1 MHFALSILCSQFLL
15 HYVHIMCCCARKLL
29 SAVCARKLP
38 CHWCSCQPAR
48 PWAASGVAS
57 LLSCPSVRLHA
68 HGQLPRA
75 PTTACILCAANIA
88 ADNAD
93 MFSSRIAVVV
103 VLAVASTGSA
113 FQNEGETRN
122 LRRRMSGVCGFCW
135 GGGGALSFEGG

>member
-1 MHFALSILCSQFLL
+1 M
-15 HYVHIMCCCARKLL
+15 
-29 SAVCARKLP
+29 
-38 CHWCSCQPAR
+38 
-48 PWAASGVAS
+48 
-57 LLSCPSVRLHA
+57 RLHA

-122 LRRRMSGVCGFCW
+122 LRRRMSGVCGFC
-135 GGGGALSFEGG
+135 GVVCFEGG

>member
-1 MHFALSILCSQFLL
+1 M
-15 HYVHIMCCCARKLL
+15 
-29 SAVCARKLP
+29 
-38 CHWCSCQPAR
+38 
-48 PWAASGVAS
+48 
-57 LLSCPSVRLHA
+57 
-68 HGQLPRA
+68 PRA

-122 LRRRMSGVCGFCW
+122 LTRRMMSGVCGFC
-135 GGGGALSFEGG
+135 GGEVVVL

>member
-1 MHFALSILCSQFLL
+1 MAAEGVLSPAPA
-15 HYVHIMCCCARKLL
+15 VHVSPPPPAT
-29 SAVCARKLP
+29 AV
-38 CHWCSCQPAR
+38 SR

-57 LLSCPSVRLHA
+57 LLSCPSVRVHA

-122 LRRRMSGVCGFCW
+122 IMMSGICGFC
-135 GGGGALSFEGG
+135 GGLGGCFEGG

>member
-1 MHFALSILCSQFLL
+1 MHVSCPATG
-15 HYVHIMCCCARKLL
+15 ARVSRRGLG
-29 SAVCARKLP
+29 LP
-38 CHWCSCQPAR
+38 W
-48 PWAASGVAS
+48 SGVAS
-57 LLSCPSVRLHA
+57 LLSCPSVRVHA

-113 FQNEGETRN
+113 FQNEGETKN
-122 LRRRMSGVCGFCW
+122 LT
-135 GGGGALSFEGG
+135 

>member
-1 MHFALSILCSQFLL
+1 MAAEGVLGAAPA
-15 HYVHIMCCCARKLL
+15 VHVSR
-29 SAVCARKLP
+29 RP
-38 CHWCSCQPAR
+38 PPATAGSR

-57 LLSCPSVRLHA
+57 LLSCPSVRVHA

-122 LRRRMSGVCGFCW
+122 IT
-135 GGGGALSFEGG
+135 

>member
-1 MHFALSILCSQFLL
+1 MHVSRPATG
-15 HYVHIMCCCARKLL
+15 ARVSRRGLG
-29 SAVCARKLP
+29 LP
-38 CHWCSCQPAR
+38 W
-48 PWAASGVAS
+48 SGVAS
-57 LLSCPSVRLHA
+57 LLSCPSVRVHA

-113 FQNEGETRN
+113 FQNEGETNEDDEWR
-122 LRRRMSGVCGFCW
+122 LWILW
-135 GGGGALSFEGG
+135 GWWCFEGG